1 MLFHMWW
8 WLIPLMFF
16 LAARGGR
23 RRYYRDR
30 GRDRGRGSEPVA
42 ELQRTVESQRELYR
56 AARGEARSGR
66 GRTGVCRAAAERAR
80 ERRASMMH
88 WLPADRWVRRELACH
103 AGCTAGSK
111 NSSST

>member
-30 GRDRGRGSEPVA
+30 GWDRGRDHGRGNEPVA
-42 ELQRTVESQRELYR
+42 ELQRTVESQRDYIEQL
-56 AARGEARSGR
+56 EARLTRVEEGLEFAERLLSER
-66 GRTGVCRAAAERAR
+66 ASAAA
-80 ERRASMMH
+80 H
-88 WLPADRWVRRELACH
+88 
-103 AGCTAGSK
+103 
-111 NSSST
+111 

>member
-30 GRDRGRGSEPVA
+30 GPGGEPVA
-42 ELQRTVESQRELYR
+42 ELRRTVESQRDYIEQL
-56 AARGEARSGR
+56 EARLARVEEGLEFAERLLSER
-66 GRTGVCRAAAERAR
+66 ASAAA
-80 ERRASMMH
+80 H
-88 WLPADRWVRRELACH
+88 
-103 AGCTAGSK
+103 
-111 NSSST
+111 